1 MSSRLSP
8 CSGVAART
16 LLRSLMKDAQAV
28 AWGVARAADI
38 DAEAVGRYE
47 CWIASG
53 RHAAM
58 AYMENHREAR
68 NNPSGVLPGVRS
80 VIVAA
85 FSYLHPEPR
94 GARQSIARYGR
105 GRDYHEVVRER
116 LGAVAERMNAEFP
129 GLEWRVAVDT
139 APLRERYWAQRA
151 GVGFVGK
158 NNTLIVPG
166 VGSWVVL
173 GELLTTLD
181 IEPDDPCVLSCCECG
196 RCVEACP
203 GGALGA
209 DGSALDA
216 RRCLS
221 YLTIEHRGSF
231 PSGAPSPSTLAGCDI
246 CQSVCPHN
254 VGAPLSEID
263 DFAPVSPLLNMSS
276 DEIMALS
283 SSALRRLTRRTAL
296 SRIRPEDLRRNL
308 LAATGS
314 GHGA

>member
-8 CSGVAART
+8 CSGVDART
-16 LLRSLMKDAQAV
+16 LLRSLMKDVQAV

-58 AYMENHREAR
+58 TYMENHREAR
-68 NNPSGVLPGVRS
+68 NNPSGVLSGVRS

-116 LGAVAERMNAEFP
+116 LGTVAERMNAEFQ

-181 IEPDDPCVLSCCECG
+181 IEPDAPCVLSCCECG

-203 GGALGA
+203 GGALSA

-263 DFAPVSPLLNMSS
+263 DFAPVSPLLDMSS

-283 SSALRRLTRRTAL
+283 SSALRRLTRHTAL

-308 LAATGS
+308 LAATRPGY
-314 GHGA
+314 GA